1 MPETEAMPAL
11 ASALREGMLHQA
23 GGRLLEA
30 AECYRRAY
38 DADPGDAD
46 ALLLLGIVARQTR
59 QFPAAVEL
67 TSLAAEPRPGAAHI
81 HLNLA
86 LAWADMGEMGRAATE
101 CRRAVTLDPRSGQ
114 AWRCV
119 GEIAERRGNGRAA
132 VAAYARALKLPSG
145 AAKAALALGNRLCRQ
160 ERFEEGLG
168 IYARGIRRAP
178 ADAVLYFAMGAAA
191 AMLGKTREAKAAYFK
206 ALQRRPKFA
215 EVHLSLG
222 NLLYNEGDFA
232 AAAAGYA
239 RAIAVR
245 PEYGKAHCNLGNAL
259 SALGRYA
266 EAAACYER
274 ALALDPDAVAARHNL
289 GNALLHRRDY
299 RRAEECFRQ
308 VLRLA
313 PGGAAHHNSLG
324 NALLQQRRDVEAE
337 ACYARAL
344 QLEPEYAAAHINLAN
359 TLLQLGRA
367 EEMTRHYRRG
377 VELDPTSAGGQYN
390 LALACLREGNYRE
403 GWRRHESRW
412 DFRELHLPRRG
423 FAQPQW
429 RGEPLDGATILLHA
443 EQGLGDTLQF
453 GRYVPLVAGR
463 GGRVVLE
470 VQPPLRRLLL
480 GLEVDGLG
488 LAGLGG
494 TVRVL
499 ARGDPLPAFA
509 WHCPLMSLP
518 AAFDTTLESIPSA
531 APYIQADATA
541 VSAAWQRFPR
551 RGEAGQGEAL
561 RVGLAWAGNPRHK
574 SDQQRSITLEQLAPL
589 AEVRGADVR
598 GADFFSLQLGPAAA
612 QIAQARFPLIDA
624 CSRSQDFAET
634 AAVAAT
640 MDLVIS
646 VDTSVAH
653 LAGAMGLPV
662 WVMLPHLADWRWL
675 ERREDSPWYS
685 TARLFRQPAPGDW
698 TSLAEAVRE
707 ELRILL
713 YKRNMSR
720 SVLGPGDGIA
730 LP

>member
-1 MPETEAMPAL
+1 MSTP
-11 ASALREGMLHQA
+11 ASALHEGMLHQA
-23 GGRLLEA
+23 GGRLREA

-67 TSLAAEPRPGAAHI
+67 TSLAAERRPGAAHI

-114 AWRCV
+114 AWCCV

-160 ERFEEGLG
+160 ERFEDALG

-191 AMLGKTREAKAAYFK
+191 AMLGKTREAKAAYLK
-206 ALQRRPKFA
+206 ALQCRPKFA

-274 ALALDPDAVAARHNL
+274 ALAIDPEAVAARHNL

-299 RRAEECFRQ
+299 RRAEECFRV

-359 TLLQLGRA
+359 TLLQLGRG
-367 EEMTRHYRRG
+367 EEMTCHYRRG
-377 VELDPTSAGGQYN
+377 VELDPASAGGQYN
-390 LALACLREGNYRE
+390 LALACLRQGNYRE

-429 RGEPLDGATILLHA
+429 RGEALDGEAILLHA

-453 GRYVPLVAGR
+453 ARYVPLVARR

-480 GLEVDGLG
+480 GLEVEGLG

-494 TVRVL
+494 AVRVL
-499 ARGDPLPAFA
+499 ARGDALPAFA

-518 AAFDTTLESIPSA
+518 LAFDTTLESIPFA
-531 APYIQADATA
+531 VPYIQADE
-541 VSAAWQRFPR
+541 VSAAWQRNPGR
-551 RGEAGQGEAL
+551 GEAL

-589 AEVRGADVR
+589 AEVRGAEVR
-598 GADFFSLQLGPAAA
+598 GADFFSLQFGPAAA
-612 QIAQARFPLIDA
+612 QIARARFPLIDA
-624 CSRSQDFAET
+624 CSHSQDFAET

-640 MDLVIS
+640 MDLIIS
-646 VDTSVAH
+646 VDTAVAH

-675 ERREDSPWYS
+675 ERREDSPWYP

-698 TSLAEAVRE
+698 TSLVEAVRE
-707 ELRILL
+707 ALR
-713 YKRNMSR
+713 
-720 SVLGPGDGIA
+720 VLRYTFTSTRGSSA
-730 LP
+730 VSS

>member
-11 ASALREGMLHQA
+11 ASALHEGMVHQA
-23 GGRLLEA
+23 GGRLREA

-46 ALLLLGIVARQTR
+46 ALLLLGILARQTR

-67 TSLAAEPRPGAAHI
+67 ISLAAERRPGAAHI

-86 LAWADMGEMGRAATE
+86 LAWADGGEMDRAATE

-114 AWRCV
+114 AWCCV

-160 ERFEEGLG
+160 ERFEEALG

-191 AMLGKTREAKAAYFK
+191 AMLGKTCEAKAAYFK
-206 ALQRRPKFA
+206 ALQCRPKFA

-232 AAAAGYA
+232 GAAAGYA
-239 RAIAVR
+239 RAIAAR

-259 SALGRYA
+259 SALGQYA

-299 RRAEECFRQ
+299 RRAEECFRE

-313 PGGAAHHNSLG
+313 PCGAEHHNSLG

-367 EEMTRHYRRG
+367 EEMKLHYRRG

-403 GWRRHESRW
+403 GWQRHESRW

-429 RGEPLDGATILLHA
+429 RGEALDGAAILLHA

-453 GRYVPLVAGR
+453 ARYVPLVAKR

-480 GLEVDGLG
+480 GL
-488 LAGLGG
+488 GG
-494 TVRVL
+494 AVRVL

-509 WHCPLMSLP
+509 WQCPLMSLP
-518 AAFDTTLESIPSA
+518 VAFDTTLESIPSA
-531 APYIQADATA
+531 APYLQADAAA

-551 RGEAGQGEAL
+551 RGETL

-589 AEVRGADVR
+589 ADVRVSDVR
-598 GADFFSLQLGPAAA
+598 GAVFFSLQFGPAAA
-612 QIAQARFPLIDA
+612 QIAQARFPLVDA
-624 CSRSQDFAET
+624 CSRSQDFAAT

-675 ERREDSPWYS
+675 ERREDSPWYP

-698 TSLAEAVRE
+698 TSLVEAMRE
-707 ELRILL
+707 ALRVLF
-713 YKRNMSR
+713 YKRIMPR